1 MKTINLRYCY
11 PYYTGDMFVEVSD
24 EVAEALLLMRREENN
39 RTHKIWYHK
48 AYYSLD
54 CEDGIENCALDF
66 TAKSPEEI
74 FVEREEEQV
83 YLATLELLAEAMNNL
98 TDTQARR
105 IHARYI
111 LGKKLIEIA
120 AEEGVSVSVVQQT
133 VKSGLKRLR
142 TYFEK
147 RKGGNKTNGFYQKRT
162 GNALPVCST
171 DEGRNPCR
179 AERDCAG
186 SGKERR
192 FIVKSDC

>member
-1 MKTINLRYCY
+1 MQTINLKKYYY
-11 PYYTGDMFVEVSD
+11 PLFATDTFIEVSD

-74 FVEREEEQV
+74 LVEREEDQV
-83 YLATLELLAEAMNNL
+83 YLATLELLAEAMENL
-98 TDTQARR
+98 TEIQSRR

-133 VKSGLKRLR
+133 VKSGLKQLR

-147 RKGGNKTNGFYQKRT
+147 KKGR
-162 GNALPVCST
+162 
-171 DEGRNPCR
+171 E
-179 AERDCAG
+179 
-186 SGKERR
+186 
-192 FIVKSDC
+192 

>member
-11 PYYTGDMFVEVSD
+11 PYYTGDVFVEVSE

-39 RTHKIWYHK
+39 RTRKIWYHK

-54 CEDGIENCALDF
+54 CEDGIENCAFDF

-74 FVEREEEQV
+74 LLEQEEEQLF
-83 YLATLELLAEAMNNL
+83 LATLEHLSEAMDNL
-98 TDTQARR
+98 TDIQARR

-147 RKGGNKTNGFYQKRT
+147 KKGR
-162 GNALPVCST
+162 
-171 DEGRNPCR
+171 E
-179 AERDCAG
+179 
-186 SGKERR
+186 
-192 FIVKSDC
+192 

>member
-11 PYYTGDMFVEVSD
+11 PYYTGDVFVEVSE

-39 RTHKIWYHK
+39 RIRKIWYHK

-54 CEDGIENCALDF
+54 CEDGIENCAFDF

-74 FVEREEEQV
+74 LLEQEEEQLF
-83 YLATLELLAEAMNNL
+83 LATLEHLSEAMNSL
-98 TDTQARR
+98 TDIQARR

-133 VKSGLKRLR
+133 VKSGLKRMR
-142 TYFEK
+142 NYFEK
-147 RKGGNKTNGFYQKRT
+147 KKWR
-162 GNALPVCST
+162 
-171 DEGRNPCR
+171 E
-179 AERDCAG
+179 
-186 SGKERR
+186 
-192 FIVKSDC
+192 

>member
-1 MKTINLRYCY
+1 MRYQN
-11 PYYTGDMFVEVSD
+11 EV
-24 EVAEALLLMRREENN
+24 VEALLLMRREENN

-133 VKSGLKRLR
+133 VKSGLKRMR
-142 TYFEK
+142 SYFEK
-147 RKGGNKTNGFYQKRT
+147 KKWR
-162 GNALPVCST
+162 
-171 DEGRNPCR
+171 E
-179 AERDCAG
+179 
-186 SGKERR
+186 
-192 FIVKSDC
+192 

>member
-1 MKTINLRYCY
+1 MQTINLKKYYY
-11 PYYTGDMFVEVSD
+11 PLFATDTFIEVSD

-83 YLATLELLAEAMNNL
+83 YLATLELLAEAMENL

-142 TYFEK
+142 TYLEK
-147 RKGGNKTNGFYQKRT
+147 RREGNKANGFY
-162 GNALPVCST
+162 
-171 DEGRNPCR
+171 
-179 AERDCAG
+179 
-186 SGKERR
+186 
-192 FIVKSDC
+192 

>member
-1 MKTINLRYCY
+1 M
-11 PYYTGDMFVEVSD
+11 EVSD

-133 VKSGLKRLR
+133 VKSGLKRMWS
-142 TYFEK
+142 YFEK
-147 RKGGNKTNGFYQKRT
+147 KKWR
-162 GNALPVCST
+162 
-171 DEGRNPCR
+171 E
-179 AERDCAG
+179 
-186 SGKERR
+186 
-192 FIVKSDC
+192 

>member
-1 MKTINLRYCY
+1 MQTINLKKYYY
-11 PYYTGDMFVEVSD
+11 PLFVTDTMIEVSD

-54 CEDGIENCALDF
+54 CEDGIENCAFDF

-74 FVEREEEQV
+74 LVEREEEQV
-83 YLATLELLAEAMNNL
+83 YLATLELLAEAMENL
-98 TDTQARR
+98 TEIQSRR

-147 RKGGNKTNGFYQKRT
+147 KKGR
-162 GNALPVCST
+162 
-171 DEGRNPCR
+171 E
-179 AERDCAG
+179 
-186 SGKERR
+186 
-192 FIVKSDC
+192 

>member
-1 MKTINLRYCY
+1 MQTINLKKYYY
-11 PYYTGDMFVEVSD
+11 PLFVTDTFIEVSD
-24 EVAEALLLMRREENN
+24 EVAEALLLMWREENN

-54 CEDGIENCALDF
+54 CEDGIENCAFDF

-74 FVEREEEQV
+74 LVEREEEQV
-83 YLATLELLAEAMNNL
+83 YLATLELLAEAMENL
-98 TDTQARR
+98 TEIQSRR

-142 TYFEK
+142 TYLEK
-147 RKGGNKTNGFYQKRT
+147 RREGNKANGFY
-162 GNALPVCST
+162 
-171 DEGRNPCR
+171 
-179 AERDCAG
+179 
-186 SGKERR
+186 
-192 FIVKSDC
+192 